1 MFHIENF
8 SKTKKI
14 FQISFSE
21 FKGFL
26 LSSKIGYVRETQ
38 KLLQAIES
46 IKRQNKVQFV
56 FADLNENESDVDN
69 QSGFNF
75 TQALKHNLNAMLL
88 QQYQISLSIPCKH
101 VICVSLTGEFLPA
114 CRFQSV
120 HDKTRA
126 YLRNQFPHLFTYSDA
141 EKQHIWSSK
150 FGYEFE
156 NIISDILNGSNDNT
170 SSHNEDVGNL
180 LVSHFNRYFKS
191 KKNSKCVVLPSNSKT
206 DIVYQNKNQSLNEIS
221 IKTTSKYDYFLNFG
235 ISLID
240 NCFTLKDVS
249 NLLKE
254 DFSHFFTYFF
264 HKKYNKKESVPY
276 LSKKHDNIKFLMIY
290 NYTFNQENN
299 AEIKGDLNVIPVKAI
314 ENELLNAFANKDL
327 TVHVHNSYVLIRYK
341 TEAIFRIVPF
351 SKNNNQ
357 PKSKRH
363 GSRSFNLFWMAK
375 KTGAFFQKISTEKG
389 FLNTGLELQNPFIEQ

>member
-8 SKTKKI
+8 SKNKKI

-26 LSSKIGYVRETQ
+26 LSSQSSYSKETQ
-38 KLLQAIES
+38 KLLQTIES
-46 IKRQNKVQFV
+46 IKKQNKVQFV
-56 FADLNENESDVDN
+56 FADLSAAEIDVNN
-69 QSGFNF
+69 QSNFNF
-75 TQALKHNLNAMLL
+75 TQSLQQHLNDMLL
-88 QQYQISLSIPCKH
+88 QQYQISLIIPCKH
-101 VICVSLTGEFLPA
+101 VICVSLTGEFLPV

-126 YLRNQFPHLFTYSDA
+126 YLKNQFPHLFNSDA
-141 EKQHIWSSK
+141 EKQRVLSSK
-150 FGYEFE
+150 FGYQFE
-156 NIISDILNGSNDNT
+156 NIMSDILNGSNSNPL
-170 SSHNEDVGNL
+170 NNNANVGNL

-240 NCFTLKDVS
+240 NCFTLKDVA

-290 NYTFNQENN
+290 NYAFNQENN

-375 KTGAFFQKISTEKG
+375 KTGSFFQKISTEKG